1 MSLVATTGAC
11 LLAAATLPQAVRLVR
26 TREADDFSWAF
37 GALNFAGLALLAARS
52 FVIEEW
58 AFVAINTI
66 TTLFWGLV
74 LLVKLAP
81 LLGPADASGRPMAS
95 RRR

>member
-1 MSLVATTGAC
+1 MSLVAATGAC
-11 LLAAATLPQAVRLVR
+11 LLAAATLPQAVRLLR

-37 GALNFAGLALLAARS
+37 STLNFAGLALLAVRS

-58 AFVAINTI
+58 AFLAVNTV

-74 LLVKLAP
+74 LLVKLDTPFPSRPEAP
-81 LLGPADASGRPMAS
+81 SRPTPRS
-95 RRR
+95 R